1 MSSSQSEQIVEA
13 LRASLKDNAR
23 LKREYDKAVA
33 ATTAPVAIV
42 GMACRLPG
50 GVSTPEELWEL
61 VATGGD
67 GISGFPVNRGWDLD
81 NLFHPDPDHPG
92 TSYAT
97 EGGFLHDAGEFDA
110 GFFGISP
117 REAVAMDPQQR
128 IMLELSW
135 EVFERAG
142 IDPTSKRGKDVGV
155 YSGIAFHDYG
165 AGLDE
170 VPEGLEG
177 FILTG
182 GAGSVLSGRVSY
194 ALGLE
199 GPAVTIDTACSS
211 SLVAL
216 HLAAQALRAGEC
228 SMALAGGVTVMAA
241 SDVFVGFSRQ
251 RGLAPDG
258 RCKAF
263 AASADGTGFS
273 EGAGVLLLERLSDAV
288 SAGHPVLA
296 VVRGSAVNQDGASN
310 GLTAPNGPS
319 QRRVI
324 RRALS
329 SARLSAADVDVVEA
343 HGTGTAL
350 GDPIEAQALLT
361 TYGRDRD
368 RPLWLGSVKSN
379 IGHTQAAAGAAGVI
393 KMVMALRHGVLP
405 KTLHVDTPTP
415 QVDWSA
421 GAVELLTSEQPWPET
436 GRARRAA
443 VSGFG
448 ISGTNAHV
456 ILEEAPAPTQPTEPG
471 PATGSSAETGP
482 ESGPESG
489 PETGPE
495 TGPESGPATGPTIR
509 PAAASAATD
518 PAPSP
523 PLLSDAPVPLLVSGR
538 GESGLRAQAQRL
550 LSFLEER
557 PEVALPDL
565 SWSLA
570 SGRAALEQ
578 RGVVLA
584 ADRDGALRGLAALA
598 QNTPAPDVICGTGTG
613 PATGHIAFVF
623 PGQGSQWQ
631 GMAAELLASA
641 PVFAARF
648 AECDDALGRLL
659 DWSVTDVIQGA
670 DGAPSLDR
678 IEILQPA
685 LFAVHVSLAAAWAAA
700 GVEPAA
706 VVGHSQGEIAAAYVA
721 GALSLE
727 DAARIVVL
735 RSALFAE
742 ELVGKGAV
750 ASVALS
756 PDAVEK
762 RLAAWDERLVIAGR
776 NGPSAVTVAGAVAAL
791 EEFVGGC
798 KADGIR
804 AQVVGSTV
812 ASHCAQVD
820 PLRDRILAMFADIAP
835 RRGHIPFYSTVTGG
849 VLDTGELDAEYWF
862 RNARH
867 PVNFEGAIH
876 ELLADGFG
884 FFVESSAHPVLVT
897 AMQQMFEDAGAE
909 AVAVGSLRR
918 EEGGARRFLAS
929 LAEGHVGGLPV
940 HWPTVFAGAEP
951 HRIDLP
957 TYAFQRRHYWL
968 EPAGTTGDAAG
979 LGLESAQHPLLGAVT
994 EFPES
999 GGVLFTSRLS
1009 LRTHPWLADHAAAG
1023 TVLLPG
1029 AAFVELAV
1037 RAGDEVG
1044 CGVVEELVIEA
1055 PLTLAVGDGARL
1067 QVFVGEAG
1075 DSGRRTL
1082 SVRSRPEGSGP
1093 GAAWTRHATG
1103 VLAPAAVTTAPDTGL
1118 AQWPPAGAVPVDPE
1132 RVAETYEDMA
1142 ATGYGYGPAF
1152 RGLRAV
1158 WTRGEEVFAEVALVE
1173 DQGLSAD
1180 GFGLHPV
1187 LLDSAMHAIAFR
1199 GPGAAEAT
1207 LALPFAYRDV
1217 ALHAAGASALR
1228 VRITPN
1234 GPEEVALQLAD
1245 TGGAAVAAVGS
1256 VVSRPVATE
1265 LLDTGTSPTRERM
1278 FRVGWDE
1285 LPAPAADITSD
1296 TPHPVPVATA
1306 EDIRELAET
1315 ADLGVPEA
1323 LLLDL
1328 TGDGQEPSASGVR
1341 EATGRVLEL
1350 LRTWLAAPE
1359 LEDTRLLVLTHG
1371 AVAVHHDREL
1381 TDPTAAAVC
1390 GLLRSAQAENPGRIT
1405 LADTDRSQASL
1416 ALLPSVFTGGEP
1428 QLALRDGI
1436 RYARRLTRADTTGAL
1451 ALPAGAAAWRLE
1463 PGTDGTLEGL
1473 ALRPAPAAL
1482 EPLAAG
1488 QVRIE
1493 VRAAGLNF
1501 LDVLVALDMNRV
1513 DATIGNE
1520 GSGVVTEIG
1529 PGVAGLTVG
1538 DRVMGLFPDAVGPV
1552 AVADHRTVVR
1562 IPHGWSFQ
1570 QAATVPMAFLT
1581 AYYGLRDL
1589 AGLRSGESV
1598 LIHAAAGGVGM
1609 AAAQLARHW
1618 GAEVFATAA
1627 PAKWDAVRATGIGEH
1642 RLGNSRTLDFEPRFL
1657 DATRG
1662 RGVDVVLDSLA
1673 GEFVDASLRL
1683 LPRGGRFLEMGKTDL
1698 RSPEEVAATHPG
1710 VSYQAFSLYEAGN
1723 DRIGEMFRELVE
1735 LFDRGA
1741 LHPLPLNTWDVRHAP
1756 AAFRYMSQGRHIGK
1770 NVFTLPRTLDTD
1782 GTVLVTGGT
1791 GSLGRL
1797 VARRMVTEHGMRHLV
1812 LAGRRGRAAAGIPEL
1827 EEELGALGA
1836 TVHTVACDLA
1846 DRDAVAALLGSIP
1859 QDAPLT
1865 AVVHT
1870 AGLLDDGVITTLTP
1884 ERLDAVFR
1892 PKVDA
1897 VLNLHE
1903 LTRDLDLAAFV
1914 LFSSGAGTFDS
1925 PGQGN
1930 YSAANAFLD
1939 ALARHRH
1946 TSGLPATSLAWG
1958 LWGQV
1963 TDMSAH
1969 LDDSDQRRMAKGGML
1984 GLSVPEG
1991 MELFDTALRGPDTVL
2006 VPAHMDFAALRSLAG
2021 SGSLPALLRALVRT
2035 PRRAVDNAAAD
2046 TDDLV
2051 SRLARATTG
2060 QQEKILLDLVQQE
2073 AAAVLGHASA
2083 DLIEP
2088 NQPFKD
2094 IGFDSLTAVELR
2106 NRLSRRAGVRLPATL
2121 IFDHPA
2127 PAPLA
2132 RHLLGQLGQEV
2143 DTSEVLMA
2151 ELDTMAATLAEAAP
2165 DATTHATVLAR
2176 LQLLVEQWETT
2187 AGATTTDEEEFDVDT
2202 ATDEAMFELIDRE
2215 FGTS

>member
-1 MSSSQSEQIVEA
+1 MVDA

-23 LKREYDKAVA
+23 LKHEYDKAVA
-33 ATTAPVAIV
+33 ATSAPIAIV

-50 GVSTPEELWEL
+50 GVSTPEDLWEL
-61 VATGGD
+61 VSTGGD

-142 IDPTSKRGKDVGV
+142 IDPAGKRGKDVGV

-165 AGLDE
+165 AGLAE

-241 SDVFVGFSRQ
+241 SDAFVGFSRQ

-288 SAGHPVLA
+288 DAGHPVLA

-329 SARLSAADVDVVEA
+329 SARLSGADVDVVEA

-350 GDPIEAQALLT
+350 GDPIEAQALLA

-405 KTLHVDTPTP
+405 KTLHVDAPTP

-421 GAVELLTSEQPWPET
+421 GAVELLTGEQPWPET
-436 GRARRAA
+436 GRPRRAA

-456 ILEEAPAPTQPTEPG
+456 IIEEAPAPQLTEPG
-471 PATGSSAETGP
+471 PATGAAAET
-482 ESGPESG
+482 
-489 PETGPE
+489 T
-495 TGPESGPATGPTIR
+495 TAV
-509 PAAASAATD
+509 TD
-518 PAPSP
+518 PAPSSP
-523 PLLSDAPVPLLVSGR
+523 PVLDDAPVPLLVSGR
-538 GESGLRAQAQRL
+538 GDSGLRAQAQRL
-550 LSFLEER
+550 LSFLDER
-557 PEVALPDL
+557 PDVALPDL
-565 SWSLA
+565 GWSLA

-584 ADRDGALRGLAALA
+584 TDRDGALRGLAALA
-598 QNTPAPDVICGTGTG
+598 QNTPAPDVIRGTG

-631 GMAAELLASA
+631 GMAAELLASSPA
-641 PVFAARF
+641 FAGRF

-670 DGAPSLDR
+670 EGAPSLDR

-685 LFAVHVSLAAAWAAA
+685 LFAVHVSLAAVWAAA
-700 GVEPAA
+700 GIEPAA

-721 GALSLE
+721 GALSLD

-750 ASVALS
+750 ASVAVA

-762 RLAAWDERLVIAGR
+762 RLADWGERLVIAGR
-776 NGPSAVTVAGAVAAL
+776 NGPSAVTVAGEVAAL
-791 EEFVGGC
+791 EEFVAGC

-820 PLRDRILAMFADIAP
+820 PLRGRILAMFADITP

-867 PVNFEGAIH
+867 PVNFEGAVH

-897 AMQQMFEDAGAE
+897 AMQQMFEDAGAD

-918 EEGGARRFLAS
+918 DEGGARRFLAS
-929 LAEGHVGGLPV
+929 LAEGHVSGLPV
-940 HWPTVFAGAEP
+940 DWATAFAGSDP
-951 HRIDLP
+951 RRIDLP
-957 TYAFQRRHYWL
+957 TYAFQRHHYWL
-968 EPAGTTGDAAG
+968 ESTDVFGDAAG
-979 LGLESAQHPLLGAVT
+979 LGLEPAQHPLLGAVA
-994 EFPES
+994 EVPES

-1009 LRTHPWLADHAAAG
+1009 LRAHPWLGDHAAAG

-1055 PLTLAVGDGARL
+1055 PLTLAEGDGARL

-1075 DSGRRTL
+1075 DSGRRPL
-1082 SVRSRPEGSGP
+1082 SVSSRAEGSGP
-1093 GAAWTRHATG
+1093 GTAWTRHATG
-1103 VLAPAAVTTAPDTGL
+1103 VLAPAAVATPPDTGL
-1118 AQWPPAGAVPVDPE
+1118 AQWPPAGAVAVDTE
-1132 RVAETYEDMA
+1132 RVSEAYQDMA
-1142 ATGYGYGPAF
+1142 AAGYGYGPAF
-1152 RGLRAV
+1152 QGLRAV
-1158 WTRGEEVFAEVALVE
+1158 WARGEEVFAEVALAD

-1199 GPGAAEAT
+1199 DVGAVQAT

-1228 VRITPN
+1228 VHITPN
-1234 GPEEVALQLAD
+1234 GPEEVALALAD
-1245 TGGAAVAAVGS
+1245 TGGAAVATVGS

-1265 LLDTGTSPTRERM
+1265 LLDTGTSPAREWM

-1285 LPAPAADITSD
+1285 LPAPAADTTPD
-1296 TPHPVPVATA
+1296 TLHPVPVATA
-1306 EDIRELAET
+1306 EDIRELAGT
-1315 ADLGVPEA
+1315 ADLGVPDA

-1328 TGDGQEPSASGVR
+1328 AADGQEPTASGVR

-1359 LEDTRLLVLTHG
+1359 LDDTRLLVLTHG

-1405 LADTDRSQASL
+1405 LVDTDRAQASL
-1416 ALLPSVFTGGEP
+1416 ALLPGVFTGGEP

-1436 RYARRLTRADTTGAL
+1436 RYARRLIRADTTGAL
-1451 ALPAGAAAWRLE
+1451 APPSGAVAWRLE

-1482 EPLAAG
+1482 QPLAAG

-1529 PGVAGLTVG
+1529 PGVAGLAVG
-1538 DRVMGLFPDAVGPV
+1538 DRVMGLFPDAVGPL
-1552 AVADHRTVVR
+1552 AVADHRTVAR

-1598 LIHAAAGGVGM
+1598 LVHAAAGGVGM

-1627 PAKWDAVRATGIGEH
+1627 PAKWDAVRATGIGGD
-1642 RLGNSRTLDFEPRFL
+1642 RLGNSRTVDFESHFL

-1683 LPRGGRFLEMGKTDL
+1683 LPRGGRFLEMGKADL
-1698 RSPEEVAATHPG
+1698 RSPEEVATTHPG

-1723 DRIGEMFRELVE
+1723 DRIGEMLRELVE

-1756 AAFRYMSQGRHIGK
+1756 AAFRHMSQGRHIGK
-1770 NVFTLPRTLDTD
+1770 NVFTLPRAPDAGGTL
-1782 GTVLVTGGT
+1782 LVTGGT

-1797 VARRMVTEHGMRHLV
+1797 VARRMVTGHGMRNVV
-1812 LAGRRGRAAAGIPEL
+1812 LAGRRGRDATGIPEL
-1827 EEELGALGA
+1827 EDELSALGA

-1846 DRDAVAALLGSIP
+1846 DREAVAALLGSIP
-1859 QDAPLT
+1859 EDTPLT

-1884 ERLDAVFR
+1884 ERLDTVFR

-1903 LTRDLDLAAFV
+1903 LTRGLDLAAFV

-1939 ALARHRH
+1939 ALARYRH
-1946 TSGLPATSLAWG
+1946 ANGLPATSLAWG

-1969 LDDSDQRRMAKGGML
+1969 LDDSDQRRMAQGGML
-1984 GLSVPEG
+1984 ALSVPEG

-2006 VPAHMDFAALRSLAG
+2006 VPAHMDFAALRALAA

-2046 TDDLV
+2046 MDDLV
-2051 SRLARATTG
+2051 SRLVRATTG

-2088 NQPFKD
+2088 SQPFKE

-2127 PAPLA
+2127 PASLA
-2132 RHLLGQLGQEV
+2132 RYLLAELGQEV

-2151 ELDTMAATLAEAAP
+2151 ELDTVATTLAEVTP

-2176 LQLLVEQWETT
+2176 LHLLVEQWETT
-2187 AGATTTDEEEFDVDT
+2187 AGATTADQDEEFDVDT

-2215 FGTS
+2215 FGAS

>member
-23 LKREYDKAVA
+23 LKHEYDKAVA
-33 ATTAPVAIV
+33 ATSAPIAIV

-50 GVSTPEELWEL
+50 GVSTPEDLWEL
-61 VATGGD
+61 VSTGGD

-165 AGLDE
+165 TGLAE

-241 SDVFVGFSRQ
+241 SDAFVGFSRQ

-288 SAGHPVLA
+288 DAGHPVLA

-329 SARLSAADVDVVEA
+329 GARLSGADVDVVEA

-350 GDPIEAQALLT
+350 GDPIEAQALLA

-393 KMVMALRHGVLP
+393 KMVMAMRHGVLP
-405 KTLHVDTPTP
+405 KTLHVDAPTP

-436 GRARRAA
+436 GRPRRAA

-456 ILEEAPAPTQPTEPG
+456 ILEEAPALQPAEPG
-471 PATGSSAETGP
+471 PATGSTDAPG
-482 ESGPESG
+482 
-489 PETGPE
+489 
-495 TGPESGPATGPTIR
+495 
-509 PAAASAATD
+509 AAGELAS
-518 PAPSP
+518 SP
-523 PLLSDAPVPLLVSGR
+523 PVQDDAQVLNDAPVLQDAPVPLLVSGR
-538 GESGLRAQAQRL
+538 GEPGLRAQAQRL
-550 LSFLEER
+550 LSFLDVR
-557 PEVALPDL
+557 PDVALPDL
-565 SWSLA
+565 GWSLA

-584 ADRDGALRGLAALA
+584 TDRDAALRGLTALA
-598 QNTPAPDVICGTGTG
+598 QNTPAPDVVRGTG

-631 GMAAELLASA
+631 GMAAELLASSPA
-641 PVFAARF
+641 FAARF

-670 DGAPSLDR
+670 EGAPSLDR

-685 LFAVHVSLAAAWAAA
+685 LFAVHVSLAAVWAAA

-750 ASVALS
+750 ASVAVS

-762 RLAAWDERLVIAGR
+762 RLADWGDRLVIAGR
-776 NGPSAVTVAGAVAAL
+776 NGPSAVTVAGEVAAL
-791 EEFVGGC
+791 EEFVAGC

-820 PLRDRILAMFADIAP
+820 PLRDRILAMFADITP

-867 PVNFEGAIH
+867 PVDFEGAVH

-897 AMQQMFEDAGAE
+897 AMQQMFEDAGAD

-918 EEGGARRFLAS
+918 DEGGARRFLTS

-940 HWPTVFAGAEP
+940 DWATLFAGSDP
-951 HRIDLP
+951 RRIDLP
-957 TYAFQRRHYWL
+957 TYAFQRHHYWL
-968 EPAGTTGDAAG
+968 ESTDTFGDASG
-979 LGLESAQHPLLGAVT
+979 LGLDPAQHPLLGAVT

-1055 PLTLAVGDGARL
+1055 PLTLAEGDGARL
-1067 QVFVGEAG
+1067 QVYVGEAG
-1075 DSGRRTL
+1075 DSGRRPL
-1082 SVRSRPEGSGP
+1082 SVRSRAEGSGP

-1103 VLAPAAVTTAPDTGL
+1103 VLAPAAVATAPDTGL
-1118 AQWPPAGAVPVDPE
+1118 AQWPPAGAVAVDGE
-1132 RVAETYEDMA
+1132 RVSEAYEDMA
-1142 ATGYGYGPAF
+1142 AAGYGYGPAF

-1158 WTRGEEVFAEVALVE
+1158 WTRGDEVFAEVALADGQV
-1173 DQGLSAD
+1173 LSAD

-1199 GPGAAEAT
+1199 DLGAAQAT
-1207 LALPFAYRDV
+1207 LALPFAYRDIT
-1217 ALHAAGASALR
+1217 LHAAGASALR
-1228 VRITPN
+1228 VHITPN

-1245 TGGAAVAAVGS
+1245 TGGAAVATVGS

-1265 LLDTGTSPTRERM
+1265 LLDTGTSPARERM

-1285 LPAPAADITSD
+1285 LPAPAADTTPD

-1328 TGDGQEPSASGVR
+1328 AGDGQEPSASGVR
-1341 EATGRVLEL
+1341 EVTGRVLEL
-1350 LRTWLAAPE
+1350 LQTWLAAPE

-1405 LADTDRSQASL
+1405 LVDTDRARASL
-1416 ALLPSVFTGGEP
+1416 ALLSGAFTGGEP

-1451 ALPAGAAAWRLE
+1451 APPAGAAAWRLE

-1529 PGVAGLTVG
+1529 PGVAGLSVG
-1538 DRVMGLFPDAVGPV
+1538 DRVMGLFPDAVGPL
-1552 AVADHRTVVR
+1552 AVADHRTVAR

-1581 AYYGLRDL
+1581 AFYGLRDL
-1589 AGLRSGESV
+1589 AGLRPGESV

-1627 PAKWDAVRATGIGEH
+1627 PAKWDAVRATGISEQ
-1642 RLGNSRTLDFEPRFL
+1642 RLGNSRTVDFAAHFL
-1657 DATRG
+1657 DATQG

-1698 RSPEEVAATHPG
+1698 RSPEEVATTHPG

-1723 DRIGEMFRELVE
+1723 ERIGEMLGELVE

-1770 NVFTLPRTLDTD
+1770 NVFTLPRTPDAT
-1782 GTVLVTGGT
+1782 GTLLVTGGT

-1797 VARRMVTEHGMRHLV
+1797 VARRMVTEHGMRNVV
-1812 LAGRRGRAAAGIPEL
+1812 LAGRRGRDATGIPEL
-1827 EEELGALGA
+1827 EDELGALGA
-1836 TVHTVACDLA
+1836 TVRTVACDLA
-1846 DRDAVAALLGSIP
+1846 DREAVAALLGTIP
-1859 QDAPLT
+1859 EDTPLT

-1884 ERLDAVFR
+1884 ERLDTVFR

-1946 TSGLPATSLAWG
+1946 ASGLPATSLAWG

-1969 LDDSDQRRMAKGGML
+1969 LDDSDQRRMAQGGML

-2006 VPAHMDFAALRSLAG
+2006 VPAHMDFAALRTLAA
-2021 SGSLPALLRALVRT
+2021 SGSLPALLRALVRS

-2051 SRLARATTG
+2051 SRLVRATSG

-2088 NQPFKD
+2088 NQPFKE

-2132 RHLLGQLGQEV
+2132 RYLLAELGQEV

-2151 ELDTMAATLAEAAP
+2151 ELDTVATTLAEVTP
-2165 DATTHATVLAR
+2165 DPTTHATVLAR
-2176 LQLLVEQWETT
+2176 LHLLVEQWETT
-2187 AGATTTDEEEFDVDT
+2187 AGATTADQDEEFDVDT
-2202 ATDEAMFELIDRE
+2202 ATDEAMFDLIDRE

>member
-23 LKREYDKAVA
+23 LKHEYDKAVA
-33 ATTAPVAIV
+33 ATSAPIAIV

-61 VATGGD
+61 VSTGGD

-142 IDPTSKRGKDVGV
+142 IDPTTKRGKDVGV

-165 AGLDE
+165 AGLAE

-241 SDVFVGFSRQ
+241 SDAFVGFSRQ

-288 SAGHPVLA
+288 GAGHPVLA

-393 KMVMALRHGVLP
+393 KMVMAMRHGLLP
-405 KTLHVDTPTP
+405 RTLHVDAPTP

-436 GRARRAA
+436 ERPRRAA

-456 ILEEAPAPTQPTEPG
+456 ILEEAPAPQPTEPDLT
-471 PATGSSAETGP
+471 TGSAAETA
-482 ESGPESG
+482 
-489 PETGPE
+489 
-495 TGPESGPATGPTIR
+495 AT
-509 PAAASAATD
+509 TD
-518 PAPSP
+518 PALSSP
-523 PLLSDAPVPLLVSGR
+523 TPPVFDDGHDAPVPLLVSGR

-550 LSFLEER
+550 LSFLDER
-557 PEVALPDL
+557 PAAALPDL
-565 SWSLA
+565 GWSLA

-584 ADRDGALRGLAALA
+584 ADRDGALRGLTALA
-598 QNTPAPDVICGTGTG
+598 QNTPAPDVIRGTG

-623 PGQGSQWQ
+623 PGQGSQWR
-631 GMAAELLASA
+631 GMAAELLSSSPA
-641 PVFAARF
+641 FATRF
-648 AECDDALGRLL
+648 AECDDALSRLL
-659 DWSVTDVIQGA
+659 DWSVTDVIRGA

-685 LFAVHVSLAAAWAAA
+685 LFAVHVSLAAVWAAA
-700 GVEPAA
+700 GAEPAA

-756 PDAVEK
+756 ADAVEK
-762 RLAAWDERLVIAGR
+762 RLVAWGERLVISGR
-776 NGPSAVTVAGAVAAL
+776 NGPSAVTVAGEVAAL
-791 EEFVGGC
+791 EEFVAGC

-820 PLRDRILAMFADIAP
+820 PLRDRILAMFADIIP

-862 RNARH
+862 RNARR
-867 PVNFEGAIH
+867 PVNFEGAVR

-897 AMQQMFEDAGAE
+897 ALQQMFEDAGAD

-918 EEGGARRFLAS
+918 DEGGARRFLAS
-929 LAEGHVGGLPV
+929 LAEGHVGGLPLD
-940 HWPTVFAGAEP
+940 WSTVFAGSDP
-951 HRIDLP
+951 NRIDLP
-957 TYAFQRRHYWL
+957 TYAFQRQHYWL
-968 EPAGTTGDAAG
+968 ESTETFGDATG
-979 LGLESAQHPLLGAVT
+979 LGLEPAQHPLLGAVT

-1009 LRTHPWLADHAAAG
+1009 LRSHPWLADHAAAG

-1055 PLTLAVGDGARL
+1055 PLTLAEGDGARL

-1075 DSGRRTL
+1075 DAGRRPL
-1082 SVRSRPEGSGP
+1082 SVRSRPEGSAP

-1103 VLAPAAVTTAPDTGL
+1103 VLAPAAVTTPPDTGL
-1118 AQWPPAGAVPVDPE
+1118 AQWPPAGAVAVDPE
-1132 RVAETYEDMA
+1132 RVSETYEDMA
-1142 ATGYGYGPAF
+1142 AAGYGYGPAF

-1158 WTRGEEVFAEVALVE
+1158 WTRGEEVFAEVALAE

-1199 GPGAAEAT
+1199 DLGAGQVT

-1265 LLDTGTSPTRERM
+1265 LLDTGTSPARERM

-1285 LPAPAADITSD
+1285 LPAPVADTTPD

-1328 TGDGQEPSASGVR
+1328 TRGALLPDLTGEDQEPSASGVR

-1350 LRTWLAAPE
+1350 LQTWLAAPE

-1405 LADTDRSQASL
+1405 LVDTDRAQASQARLS
-1416 ALLPSVFTGGEP
+1416 SVFTVEEP

-1436 RYARRLTRADTTGAL
+1436 RYVRRLTRADTTGAL

-1529 PGVAGLTVG
+1529 PGVDGISVG
-1538 DRVMGLFPDAVGPV
+1538 DRVMGLFPGAVGPL
-1552 AVADHRTVVR
+1552 AVADHRTVAR

-1589 AGLRSGESV
+1589 AGLRSGEAV

-1609 AAAQLARHW
+1609 AAVQLARHW

-1627 PAKWDAVRATGIGEH
+1627 PAKWDAVRATGVGEH
-1642 RLGNSRTLDFEPRFL
+1642 RLGTSRTVDFEPRFL
-1657 DATRG
+1657 DATQG

-1698 RSPEEVAATHPG
+1698 RSPEEVASTHPG

-1723 DRIGEMFRELVE
+1723 DRIGEMLRELAE
-1735 LFDRGA
+1735 LFDRAA

-1770 NVFTLPRTLDTD
+1770 NVFTMPRALDAT

-1797 VARRMVTEHGMRHLV
+1797 VARRMVAEHGMRNVV
-1812 LAGRRGRAAAGIPEL
+1812 LAGRRGRAAAGMPEL
-1827 EEELGALGA
+1827 EDELSALGA

-1846 DRDAVAALLGSIP
+1846 DREAVAALLGSIP

-1903 LTRDLDLAAFV
+1903 LTRDLDLATFL

-1939 ALARHRH
+1939 ALARYRLAR
-1946 TSGLPATSLAWG
+1946 GLPATSLAWG

-2006 VPAHMDFAALRSLAG
+2006 VPAHMDFAALRALAG
-2021 SGSLPALLRALVRT
+2021 SGSLPALLRALVRA

-2051 SRLARATTG
+2051 SRLARATAG

-2088 NQPFKD
+2088 NQPFKE

-2132 RHLLGQLGQEV
+2132 RYLLAELGQEV

-2151 ELDTMAATLAEAAP
+2151 ELDTVAATLAEVTP

-2187 AGATTTDEEEFDVDT
+2187 EGATPADEDEEFDVDT

>member
-1 MSSSQSEQIVEA
+1 MSSSSQSEQIVEA

-23 LKREYDKAVA
+23 LKHEYDKAVA
-33 ATTAPVAIV
+33 TTSAPIAIV

-61 VATGGD
+61 VSTGGD

-142 IDPTSKRGKDVGV
+142 IDPTTKRGKDVGV

-165 AGLDE
+165 AGLAE

-241 SDVFVGFSRQ
+241 SDAFVGFSRQ

-288 SAGHPVLA
+288 GAGHPVLA

-329 SARLSAADVDVVEA
+329 SARLSAAEVDVVEA

-350 GDPIEAQALLT
+350 GDPIEAQALLA

-393 KMVMALRHGVLP
+393 KMVMAMRHGLLP
-405 KTLHVDTPTP
+405 RTLHVDAPTP

-421 GAVELLTSEQPWPET
+421 GAVKLLTSEQPWPET
-436 GRARRAA
+436 ERPRRAA

-456 ILEEAPAPTQPTEPG
+456 ILEEAPAPQPTEPD
-471 PATGSSAETGP
+471 PTTGSAAET
-482 ESGPESG
+482 
-489 PETGPE
+489 
-495 TGPESGPATGPTIR
+495 A
-509 PAAASAATD
+509 AATD
-518 PAPSP
+518 PAPSSPTP
-523 PLLSDAPVPLLVSGR
+523 PVFVDGHDAPVPLLVSGR

-550 LSFLEER
+550 LSFLDER
-557 PEVALPDL
+557 PAVALPDL
-565 SWSLA
+565 GWSLA

-584 ADRDGALRGLAALA
+584 ADRDGALRGLTALA
-598 QNTPAPDVICGTGTG
+598 QNTPAPDVIRGTG

-631 GMAAELLASA
+631 GMAAELLSSSPA
-641 PVFAARF
+641 FATRF

-659 DWSVTDVIQGA
+659 DWSVTEVIRGA

-756 PDAVEK
+756 AEAVEK
-762 RLAAWDERLVIAGR
+762 RLAAWGERLVISGR
-776 NGPSAVTVAGAVAAL
+776 NGPSAVTVAGEVAAL
-791 EEFVGGC
+791 EEFVAGC

-862 RNARH
+862 RNARR
-867 PVNFEGAIH
+867 PVNFEGAVR

-897 AMQQMFEDAGAE
+897 ALQQMFEDAGAD

-918 EEGGARRFLAS
+918 DEGGARRFLAS

-940 HWPTVFAGAEP
+940 DWSTVFAGSEP
-951 HRIDLP
+951 RRVDLP
-957 TYAFQRRHYWL
+957 TYAFQHQHYWL
-968 EPAGTTGDAAG
+968 ESTETFGDAAG
-979 LGLESAQHPLLGAVT
+979 LGLEPAQHPLLGAVT

-1055 PLTLAVGDGARL
+1055 PLTLAEGDGARL

-1075 DSGRRTL
+1075 DAGRRPL
-1082 SVRSRPEGSGP
+1082 SVRSRPEGSTP

-1103 VLAPAAVTTAPDTGL
+1103 FLAPAAVTTPPDTGL

-1132 RVAETYEDMA
+1132 RVSQAYEDMA
-1142 ATGYGYGPAF
+1142 AAGYGYGPAF

-1158 WTRGEEVFAEVALVE
+1158 WTRGEEVFAEVALAE
-1173 DQGLSAD
+1173 DQRLSTD

-1199 GPGAAEAT
+1199 DLAAEQAR

-1256 VVSRPVATE
+1256 VVSRPVATDQ
-1265 LLDTGTSPTRERM
+1265 LDTGASPARERM

-1285 LPAPAADITSD
+1285 LPAPATTAD

-1315 ADLGVPEA
+1315 ADLGVPQA

-1328 TGDGQEPSASGVR
+1328 TREMLLPDLTREALLPDPAGEDQEPSASGVR

-1350 LRTWLAAPE
+1350 LQTWLAASE

-1405 LADTDRSQASL
+1405 LVDTDRAQASL
-1416 ALLPSVFTGGEP
+1416 ALLSSVFTLEEP
-1428 QLALRDGI
+1428 QLALREGI
-1436 RYARRLTRADTTGAL
+1436 RYARRLTRADATGAL

-1501 LDVLVALDMNRV
+1501 LDVLVALGMNRV

-1529 PGVAGLTVG
+1529 PGVDGIGVG
-1538 DRVMGLFPDAVGPV
+1538 DRVMGLFPDAVGPL
-1552 AVADHRTVVR
+1552 AVADHRTVAR

-1609 AAAQLARHW
+1609 AAVQLARHW

-1642 RLGNSRTLDFEPRFL
+1642 RLATSRTVDFAPRFL
-1657 DATRG
+1657 DATQG

-1683 LPRGGRFLEMGKTDL
+1683 LPGGGRFLEMGKTDL

-1723 DRIGEMFRELVE
+1723 DRIGEMLRELTG

-1741 LHPLPLNTWDVRHAP
+1741 LHPLPLNTWDVRNAP

-1770 NVFTLPRTLDTD
+1770 NVFTLPRTLDAT

-1797 VARRMVTEHGMRHLV
+1797 VARRMVAEHGMRNVV
-1812 LAGRRGRAAAGIPEL
+1812 LAGRRGRAAAGMPEL
-1827 EEELGALGA
+1827 EDELSALGA

-1846 DRDAVAALLGSIP
+1846 DREAAAALLGSIP

-1903 LTRDLDLAAFV
+1903 LTRDLDLAAFL

-1939 ALARHRH
+1939 ALARYRLAR
-1946 TSGLPATSLAWG
+1946 GLPATSLAWG

-2006 VPAHMDFAALRSLAG
+2006 VPAHMDFAALRALAG
-2021 SGSLPALLRALVRT
+2021 SGSLPALLRALVRA

-2051 SRLARATTG
+2051 SRLARATAG

-2088 NQPFKD
+2088 NQPFKE

-2132 RHLLGQLGQEV
+2132 RYLLAELGQEV

-2151 ELDTMAATLAEAAP
+2151 ELDTVAATLAEVTP

-2176 LQLLVEQWETT
+2176 LQLLVEQWET
-2187 AGATTTDEEEFDVDT
+2187 AEGATAADEDEEFDVDT

>member
-23 LKREYDKAVA
+23 LKHEYDKAVA
-33 ATTAPVAIV
+33 ATSAPIAIV

-50 GVSTPEELWEL
+50 GVSTPEDLWEL
-61 VATGGD
+61 VSTGGD

-165 AGLDE
+165 TGLAE

-241 SDVFVGFSRQ
+241 SDAFVGFSRQ

-288 SAGHPVLA
+288 DAGHPVLA

-329 SARLSAADVDVVEA
+329 GARLSGADVDVVEA

-350 GDPIEAQALLT
+350 GDPIEAQALLA

-393 KMVMALRHGVLP
+393 KMVMAMRHGVLP
-405 KTLHVDTPTP
+405 KTLHVDAPTP

-436 GRARRAA
+436 GRPRRAA

-456 ILEEAPAPTQPTEPG
+456 ILEEAPALQPAEPG
-471 PATGSSAETGP
+471 PATGSTDAPG
-482 ESGPESG
+482 
-489 PETGPE
+489 
-495 TGPESGPATGPTIR
+495 
-509 PAAASAATD
+509 AAGELAS
-518 PAPSP
+518 SP
-523 PLLSDAPVPLLVSGR
+523 PVRDDAQVLNDAPVLQDAPVPLLVSGR
-538 GESGLRAQAQRL
+538 GEPGLRAQAQRL
-550 LSFLEER
+550 LSFLDPR
-557 PEVALPDL
+557 PDVALPDL
-565 SWSLA
+565 GWSLA

-584 ADRDGALRGLAALA
+584 TDRDAALRGLTALA
-598 QNTPAPDVICGTGTG
+598 QNTPAPDVVRGSG

-631 GMAAELLASA
+631 GMAAELLASSSA
-641 PVFAARF
+641 FAARF

-670 DGAPSLDR
+670 EGAPSLDR

-685 LFAVHVSLAAAWAAA
+685 LFAVHVSLAAVWAAA

-750 ASVALS
+750 ASVAVS

-762 RLAAWDERLVIAGR
+762 RLADWGERLVIAGR
-776 NGPSAVTVAGAVAAL
+776 NGPSAVTVAGEVAAL
-791 EEFVGGC
+791 EEFVAGC

-820 PLRDRILAMFADIAP
+820 PLRDRILAMFADITP

-867 PVNFEGAIH
+867 PVDFEGAVH

-897 AMQQMFEDAGAE
+897 AMQQMFEDAGAD

-918 EEGGARRFLAS
+918 DEGGARRFLTS

-940 HWPTVFAGAEP
+940 DWATVFAGSDP
-951 HRIDLP
+951 RRIDLP
-957 TYAFQRRHYWL
+957 TYAFQRHHYWL
-968 EPAGTTGDAAG
+968 ESTDTFGDASG
-979 LGLESAQHPLLGAVT
+979 LGLDPAQHPLLGAVT

-1055 PLTLAVGDGARL
+1055 PLTLAEGDGARL
-1067 QVFVGEAG
+1067 QVYVGEAG
-1075 DSGRRTL
+1075 DSGRRPL
-1082 SVRSRPEGSGP
+1082 SVRSRAEGSGP

-1103 VLAPAAVTTAPDTGL
+1103 VLAPAAVATAPDTGL
-1118 AQWPPAGAVPVDPE
+1118 AQWPPAGAVAVDGE
-1132 RVAETYEDMA
+1132 RVSEAYEDMA
-1142 ATGYGYGPAF
+1142 AAGYGYGPAF

-1158 WTRGEEVFAEVALVE
+1158 WTRGDEVFAEVALA
-1173 DQGLSAD
+1173 DGQGLSAD

-1187 LLDSAMHAIAFR
+1187 LLDSAMQAIAFR
-1199 GPGAAEAT
+1199 DLGAAQAT
-1207 LALPFAYRDV
+1207 LALPFAYRDI

-1228 VRITPN
+1228 VHITPN
-1234 GPEEVALQLAD
+1234 GPEEVVLQLAD
-1245 TGGAAVAAVGS
+1245 TGGAAVATVGS

-1265 LLDTGTSPTRERM
+1265 LLDTGTGPARERM

-1285 LPAPAADITSD
+1285 LPAPAADTTPD

-1328 TGDGQEPSASGVR
+1328 ADDGQEPSASGVR
-1341 EATGRVLEL
+1341 EVTGRVLEL
-1350 LRTWLAAPE
+1350 LQAWLAAPE

-1405 LADTDRSQASL
+1405 LVDTDRAQASL
-1416 ALLPSVFTGGEP
+1416 ALLSGVFTGGEP

-1451 ALPAGAAAWRLE
+1451 APPAGAAAWRLE

-1529 PGVAGLTVG
+1529 PGVAGLSVG
-1538 DRVMGLFPDAVGPV
+1538 DRVMGLFPDAVGPL
-1552 AVADHRTVVR
+1552 AVADHRTVAR

-1627 PAKWDAVRATGIGEH
+1627 PAKWDAVRATGISEP
-1642 RLGNSRTLDFEPRFL
+1642 RLGNSRTVDFAAHFL
-1657 DATRG
+1657 DATQG

-1698 RSPEEVAATHPG
+1698 RSPEEVATTHPG

-1723 DRIGEMFRELVE
+1723 ERIGEMLRELVE

-1770 NVFTLPRTLDTD
+1770 NVFTLPRTPDAT
-1782 GTVLVTGGT
+1782 GTLLVTGGT

-1797 VARRMVTEHGMRHLV
+1797 VARRMVTEHGMRNVV
-1812 LAGRRGRAAAGIPEL
+1812 LAGRRGRDATGIPEL
-1827 EEELGALGA
+1827 EDELGALGA
-1836 TVHTVACDLA
+1836 TVRTVACDLA
-1846 DRDAVAALLGSIP
+1846 DREAVAALLGTIP
-1859 QDAPLT
+1859 EDTPLT

-1870 AGLLDDGVITTLTP
+1870 AGLLDDGVITTLTA
-1884 ERLDAVFR
+1884 ERLDTVFR

-1946 TSGLPATSLAWG
+1946 ASGLPATSLAWG

-1969 LDDSDQRRMAKGGML
+1969 LDDSDQRRMAQGGML
-1984 GLSVPEG
+1984 GLSVLEG

-2006 VPAHMDFAALRSLAG
+2006 VPAHMDFAALRTLAA
-2021 SGSLPALLRALVRT
+2021 SGSLPALLRALVRS

-2051 SRLARATTG
+2051 SRLVRATSG

-2088 NQPFKD
+2088 NQPFKE

-2132 RHLLGQLGQEV
+2132 RYLLAELGQEV

-2151 ELDTMAATLAEAAP
+2151 ELDTVATTLAEVTP
-2165 DATTHATVLAR
+2165 DPTTHATVLAR
-2176 LQLLVEQWETT
+2176 LHLLVEQWETT
-2187 AGATTTDEEEFDVDT
+2187 AGATTADQDEEFDVDT
-2202 ATDEAMFELIDRE
+2202 ATDEAMFDLIDRE

>member
-1 MSSSQSEQIVEA
+1 MEWTSQGWSNGRSTEPSCDRALETVGAAMSSQSEQIVEA

-23 LKREYDKAVA
+23 LKHEYDKAVA
-33 ATTAPVAIV
+33 AASAPVAIV

-50 GVSTPEELWEL
+50 GVTAPEQLWEL
-61 VATGGD
+61 VSTGGD
-67 GISGFPVNRGWDLD
+67 GITGFPVNRGWDLD

-92 TSYAT
+92 TSYAS

-142 IDPTSKRGKDVGV
+142 IDPTTQRGKDVGV

-165 AGLDE
+165 AHLAE

-228 SMALAGGVTVMAA
+228 SMALAGGVTVMAE
-241 SDVFVGFSRQ
+241 SDAFVGFSRQ

-263 AASADGTGFS
+263 AAAADGTGFS

-288 SAGHPVLA
+288 GAGHPVLA

-324 RRALS
+324 RQALS

-393 KMVMALRHGVLP
+393 KMVMAMRHGVLP
-405 KTLHVDTPTP
+405 RTLHVDTPTP
-415 QVDWSA
+415 QVDWSV
-421 GAVELLTSEQPWPET
+421 GAVRLLTDEQAWPVT
-436 GRARRAA
+436 GRPRRAA

-456 ILEEAPAPTQPTEPG
+456 ILEEPPAPQ
-471 PATGSSAETGP
+471 
-482 ESGPESG
+482 
-489 PETGPE
+489 
-495 TGPESGPATGPTIR
+495 
-509 PAAASAATD
+509 PAAAGTPTG
-518 PAPSP
+518 PALAMDQSPSSTP
-523 PLLSDAPVPLLVSGR
+523 PVLNDAPVPLVVSGR
-538 GESGLRAQAQRL
+538 SEPALHAQAQRL
-550 LSFLEER
+550 LSYLEER
-557 PEVALPDL
+557 PGVPLPDL
-565 SWSLA
+565 GWSLA
-570 SGRAALEQ
+570 AGRTALEQ
-578 RGVVLA
+578 RAVVLA
-584 ADRDGALRGLAALA
+584 ADRDAALSGLTA
-598 QNTPAPDVICGTGTG
+598 LAGNAPAPEVVRGTG

-623 PGQGSQWQ
+623 PGQGSQWP
-631 GMAAELLASA
+631 GMAAELLASS

-648 AECDDALGRLL
+648 AECDAAIRHLV
-659 DWSVTDVIQGA
+659 DWSVTDVIRQT
-670 DGAPSLDR
+670 DEAPSLDR
-678 IEILQPA
+678 IEVLQPA
-685 LFAVHVSLAAAWAAA
+685 LFAVHVSLAAVWEAA
-700 GVEPAA
+700 GVAPAA
-706 VVGHSQGEIAAAYVA
+706 VVGNSQGEIAAAYVA

-727 DAARIVVL
+727 EAARIVVL

-750 ASVALS
+750 ASVAAS
-756 PDAVEK
+756 ADAVER
-762 RLAAWDERLVIAGR
+762 RLTAWGERLVISGR
-776 NGPSAVTVAGAVAAL
+776 NGPSAVTVAGEVAAL
-791 EEFVGGC
+791 KEFVADC
-798 KADGIR
+798 RADGLR

-820 PLRDRILAMFADIAP
+820 PLRDRILAMFADITP

-849 VLDTGELDAEYWF
+849 VLDTGELGAEYWF
-862 RNARH
+862 SNARR
-867 PVNFEGAIH
+867 PVNFEGAVR

-897 AMQQMFEDAGAE
+897 AMQQVFEDTEAD

-918 EEGGARRFLAS
+918 DEGGARRFMTS
-929 LAEGHVGGLPV
+929 LAEAHAGGLPV
-940 HWPTVFAGAEP
+940 DWSTLFAAWEP
-951 HRIDLP
+951 SRVDDLP

-968 EPAGTTGDAAG
+968 ESAQTPGDAAG
-979 LGLESAQHPLLGAVT
+979 LGLEPAQHPLLGAVT
-994 EFPES
+994 EVSES

-1009 LRTHPWLADHAAAG
+1009 LRSHPWLADHAAAG

-1044 CGVVEELVIEA
+1044 CGAVEELVIEA
-1055 PLTLAVGDGARL
+1055 PLTLAKGDGVRL

-1075 DSGRRTL
+1075 DAGRRSLT
-1082 SVRSRPEGSGP
+1082 VRSRAEGSGP

-1103 VLAPAAVTTAPDTGL
+1103 ALAPAPATPPDTGL
-1118 AQWPPAGAVPVDPE
+1118 AQWPPAGAVPVEAE
-1132 RVAETYEDMA
+1132 RVMEGYENMA
-1142 ATGYGYGPAF
+1142 AAGYGYGPAF

-1158 WTRGEEVFAEVALVE
+1158 WTRGDEVFAEVELPE

-1187 LLDSAMHAIAFR
+1187 LLDSAMHALSFR
-1199 GPGAAEAT
+1199 DLGGAEPE
-1207 LALPFAYRDV
+1207 LALPFAYREV

-1234 GPEEVALQLAD
+1234 GPEGVAVHLAD
-1245 TGGAAVAAVGS
+1245 TGGTAVAAVGS
-1256 VVSRPVATE
+1256 VVSRPVTTGQ
-1265 LLDTGTSPTRERM
+1265 LDTQASPARERL

-1285 LPAPAADITSD
+1285 LPAPAAETQEAR
-1296 TPHPVPVATA
+1296 PHPVPVETA
-1306 EDIRELAET
+1306 EDIRELVET

-1323 LLLDL
+1323 LLLEL
-1328 TGDGQEPSASGVR
+1328 TSADPEPSAAGVR
-1341 EATGRVLEL
+1341 EMTGQVLEL
-1350 LRTWLAAPE
+1350 LQTWLAAPE
-1359 LEDTRLLVLTHG
+1359 LDDTRLLVLTHG

-1381 TDPTAAAVC
+1381 TDPAAAAVC

-1405 LADTDRSQASL
+1405 LVDTDRAEASL
-1416 ALLPSVFTGGEP
+1416 TLLPGVFTGEEP
-1428 QLALRDGI
+1428 QLALRDGV
-1436 RYARRLTRADTTGAL
+1436 RHARRLTRADTVAAL
-1451 ALPAGAAAWRLE
+1451 TAPAGATAWRLE

-1473 ALRPAPAAL
+1473 ALHPAPAAL
-1482 EPLAAG
+1482 QPLTAG

-1520 GSGVVTEIG
+1520 GSGVVTEVG
-1529 PGVAGLTVG
+1529 PGVDGLTVG
-1538 DRVMGLFPDAVGPV
+1538 DRVMGLFPDAVGPL
-1552 AVADHRTVVR
+1552 AVADHRTVIRV
-1562 IPHGWSFQ
+1562 PHGWSFQ

-1609 AAAQLARHW
+1609 AAVQLARHW
-1618 GAEVFATAA
+1618 GAEVFATAG
-1627 PAKWDAVRATGIGEH
+1627 PAKRDAVLATGIGGQ
-1642 RLGNSRTLDFEPRFL
+1642 RLGNSRTLEFERRFL
-1657 DATRG
+1657 EDTQG

-1683 LPRGGRFLEMGKTDL
+1683 LPRGGRFLEMGKADL
-1698 RSPEEVAATHPG
+1698 RSPEEVASAHPG

-1723 DRIGEMFRELVE
+1723 DRIGEMLRELVE

-1741 LHPLPLNTWDVRHAP
+1741 LHPLPLTNWDVRRAP
-1756 AAFRYMSQGRHIGK
+1756 AAFRYMSQARHIGK
-1770 NVFTLPRTLDTD
+1770 NVFTLPRSLDTA

-1791 GSLGRL
+1791 GTLGRL
-1797 VARRMVTEHGMRHLV
+1797 VARRMVTEHGLRNVV
-1812 LAGRRGRAAAGIPEL
+1812 LAGRRGRGAAGATALEDEL
-1827 EEELGALGA
+1827 AALGA
-1836 TVHTVACDLA
+1836 TVRTVACDVA
-1846 DRDAVAALLGSIP
+1846 DREAVAELLASIP
-1859 QDAPLT
+1859 RDAPLT

-1884 ERLDAVFR
+1884 DRLDAVFR

-1903 LTRDLDLAAFV
+1903 LTQDLDLAAFV

-1939 ALARHRH
+1939 AMARHRH
-1946 TSGLPATSLAWG
+1946 TRGLPALSLAWG

-1969 LDDSDQRRMAKGGML
+1969 LDDTDQRRMAKGGML
-1984 GLSVPEG
+1984 ALSVPEG

-2006 VPAHMDFAALRSLAG
+2006 VPAHMDFAALRALAG
-2021 SGSLPALLRALVRT
+2021 SGSLPALLRALVRA
-2035 PRRAVDNAAAD
+2035 PRRAVDNAAAG
-2046 TDDLV
+2046 TDDLMG
-2051 SRLARATTG
+2051 RLGRATAG
-2060 QQEKILLDLVQQE
+2060 QQEQILLDMVQQE
-2073 AAAVLGHASA
+2073 AAAVLGHSSA
-2083 DLIEP
+2083 EAVEP
-2088 NQPFKD
+2088 HQPFKE

-2121 IFDHPA
+2121 VFDHPA
-2127 PAPLA
+2127 PAALA
-2132 RHLLGQLGQEV
+2132 RFLLAELGQEV

-2151 ELDTMAATLAEAAP
+2151 GLDTVAATLAEVTP
-2165 DATTHATVLAR
+2165 DASTRAKVLAR
-2176 LQLLVEQWETT
+2176 LHLLVEQWENI
-2187 AGATTTDEEEFDVDT
+2187 TTDATSTTGEDDEFDVDT
-2202 ATDEAMFELIDRE
+2202 ATDEALFELIDRQ

>member
-1 MSSSQSEQIVEA
+1 MSSSSQSEQIVEA

-23 LKREYDKAVA
+23 LKHEYDKAVA
-33 ATTAPVAIV
+33 ATSAPIAIV

-61 VATGGD
+61 VSTGGD

-142 IDPTSKRGKDVGV
+142 IDPTTKRGEDVGV

-165 AGLDE
+165 AGLAE

-241 SDVFVGFSRQ
+241 SDAFVGFSRQ

-288 SAGHPVLA
+288 SEGHPVLA

-329 SARLSAADVDVVEA
+329 SARLSAAEVDVVEA

-350 GDPIEAQALLT
+350 GDPIEAQALLA

-393 KMVMALRHGVLP
+393 KMVMAMRHGLLP
-405 KTLHVDTPTP
+405 RTLHVDAPTP

-421 GAVELLTSEQPWPET
+421 GAVELLTSEQPWPEAE
-436 GRARRAA
+436 RPRRAA

-456 ILEEAPAPTQPTEPG
+456 ILEEAPAVQSTEPG
-471 PATGSSAETGP
+471 SAAENGTAT
-482 ESGPESG
+482 
-489 PETGPE
+489 
-495 TGPESGPATGPTIR
+495 
-509 PAAASAATD
+509 AATD
-518 PAPSP
+518 PAPSSPTP
-523 PLLSDAPVPLLVSGR
+523 PVFDDGHDAPVPLLVSGR

-550 LSFLEER
+550 LSFLDER
-557 PEVALPDL
+557 PAVALPDL
-565 SWSLA
+565 GWSLA

-584 ADRDGALRGLAALA
+584 ADRDGALRGLTALA
-598 QNTPAPDVICGTGTG
+598 RNTAAPEVIRGTG

-631 GMAAELLASA
+631 GMAAELLSSSPA
-641 PVFAARF
+641 FATRF
-648 AECDDALGRLL
+648 AECDDALGRHL
-659 DWSVTDVIQGA
+659 DWSVTDVIRGA

-721 GALSLE
+721 GVLSLE

-756 PDAVEK
+756 ADAVEK
-762 RLAAWDERLVIAGR
+762 RLAAWGERLVISGR
-776 NGPSAVTVAGAVAAL
+776 NGPSAVTVAGEVAAL
-791 EEFVGGC
+791 GEFVAGC

-820 PLRDRILAMFADIAP
+820 PLRDRILAMFADITP

-862 RNARH
+862 RNARR
-867 PVNFEGAIH
+867 PVNFEGAVR

-897 AMQQMFEDAGAE
+897 ALQQMFEDAGAD

-918 EEGGARRFLAS
+918 DEGGARRFLAS

-940 HWPTVFAGAEP
+940 DWSTVFAGAEP
-951 HRIDLP
+951 RRVELP
-957 TYAFQRRHYWL
+957 TYAFQHQHYWL
-968 EPAGTTGDAAG
+968 ESTETFGDAAG
-979 LGLESAQHPLLGAVT
+979 LGLEPAQHPLLGAVT

-1055 PLTLAVGDGARL
+1055 PLTLAEGDGARL

-1075 DSGRRTL
+1075 DAGRRPL
-1082 SVRSRPEGSGP
+1082 SVRSRAEGSGP

-1103 VLAPAAVTTAPDTGL
+1103 VLAPAAATTPPDTGL
-1118 AQWPPAGAVPVDPE
+1118 TQWPPAGAVPVDPE
-1132 RVAETYEDMA
+1132 RVSEAYEDMA
-1142 ATGYGYGPAF
+1142 AAGYGYGPAF

-1158 WTRGEEVFAEVALVE
+1158 WTRGEEVFAEVALAE

-1199 GPGAAEAT
+1199 DLGAEQAT

-1228 VRITPN
+1228 VRITPS
-1234 GPEEVALQLAD
+1234 GHEEVALELAD
-1245 TGGAAVAAVGS
+1245 TGGVPVAAVGS

-1265 LLDTGTSPTRERM
+1265 LLDTGASPARERM

-1285 LPAPAADITSD
+1285 LPAAVADTTAD

-1328 TGDGQEPSASGVR
+1328 TRETLLPDLPGEALLPDLAGEDQGPSASGVR

-1350 LRTWLAAPE
+1350 LQTWLAASE
-1359 LEDTRLLVLTHG
+1359 LADTRLLVLTHG
-1371 AVAVHHDREL
+1371 AVAVHHDWEL
-1381 TDPTAAAVC
+1381 TDPTTAAVC

-1405 LADTDRSQASL
+1405 LVDTDRAQASL
-1416 ALLPSVFTGGEP
+1416 ALLPSVFTVEEP

-1451 ALPAGAAAWRLE
+1451 AVPAGAAAWRLE

-1482 EPLAAG
+1482 EPLSAG

-1529 PGVAGLTVG
+1529 PGVDGIGVG
-1538 DRVMGLFPDAVGPV
+1538 DRVMGLFPDAVGPL
-1552 AVADHRTVVR
+1552 AVADHRTVAR

-1589 AGLRSGESV
+1589 AGLRTGESV

-1609 AAAQLARHW
+1609 AAVQLARHW
-1618 GAEVFATAA
+1618 GAEVFTTAA

-1642 RLGNSRTLDFEPRFL
+1642 RLGNSRTVDFEPRFL
-1657 DATRG
+1657 DATQG

-1723 DRIGEMFRELVE
+1723 DRIGEMLRELAE

-1770 NVFTLPRTLDTD
+1770 NVFTLPRTPDAT

-1797 VARRMVTEHGMRHLV
+1797 VARRMVTEHGMRNVV
-1812 LAGRRGRAAAGIPEL
+1812 LAGRRGRAAEGMPEL
-1827 EEELGALGA
+1827 EEELNALGA
-1836 TVHTVACDLA
+1836 TVRTVACDLA
-1846 DRDAVAALLGSIP
+1846 DREAVAALLGSIP
-1859 QDAPLT
+1859 EDAPLT

-1903 LTRDLDLAAFV
+1903 LTRDLDLATFL

-1939 ALARHRH
+1939 ALARYRLAR
-1946 TSGLPATSLAWG
+1946 GLPATSLAWG

-2006 VPAHMDFAALRSLAG
+2006 VPAHMDFAALRALAG
-2021 SGSLPALLRALVRT
+2021 SGSLPALLRALVRA

-2051 SRLARATTG
+2051 SRLTRATAG

-2088 NQPFKD
+2088 NQPFKE

-2127 PAPLA
+2127 PASLA
-2132 RHLLGQLGQEV
+2132 RYLLAELGQEV

-2151 ELDTMAATLAEAAP
+2151 ELDTVAATLAEVTP

-2176 LQLLVEQWETT
+2176 LQLLVEQWET
-2187 AGATTTDEEEFDVDT
+2187 AEGATTADEDEEFDVDT

>member
-1 MSSSQSEQIVEA
+1 MSSSSQSEQIVEA

-23 LKREYDKAVA
+23 LKHEYDKAVA
-33 ATTAPVAIV
+33 ATSAPIAIV

-61 VATGGD
+61 VSTGGD

-165 AGLDE
+165 AGLAE

-241 SDVFVGFSRQ
+241 SDAFVGFSRQ

-329 SARLSAADVDVVEA
+329 SARLSAAEVDVVEA

-350 GDPIEAQALLT
+350 GDPIEAQALLA

-393 KMVMALRHGVLP
+393 KMVMAMRHGLLP
-405 KTLHVDTPTP
+405 RTLHVDAPTP

-436 GRARRAA
+436 ERPRRAA

-456 ILEEAPAPTQPTEPG
+456 ILEEAPSPQPTEPD
-471 PATGSSAETGP
+471 PTTGSAAET
-482 ESGPESG
+482 
-489 PETGPE
+489 
-495 TGPESGPATGPTIR
+495 A
-509 PAAASAATD
+509 AATD
-518 PAPSP
+518 PAPSSP
-523 PLLSDAPVPLLVSGR
+523 TSPLFDVGHDVPVPLLVSGR
-538 GESGLRAQAQRL
+538 GESGLRAQARRL
-550 LSFLEER
+550 LSFLDER
-557 PEVALPDL
+557 PAVALPDL
-565 SWSLA
+565 GWSLA

-584 ADRDGALRGLAALA
+584 ADRDGALRGLTALA
-598 QNTPAPDVICGTGTG
+598 QNTPAPEVIRGTG

-623 PGQGSQWQ
+623 PGQGSQWR
-631 GMAAELLASA
+631 GMAAELLFSSPA
-641 PVFAARF
+641 FATRF

-659 DWSVTDVIQGA
+659 DWSVTDVIRGA

-727 DAARIVVL
+727 EAARIVVL
-735 RSALFAE
+735 RSALFAD

-756 PDAVEK
+756 ADAVEK
-762 RLAAWDERLVIAGR
+762 RLAAWGERLVISGR
-776 NGPSAVTVAGAVAAL
+776 NGPSAVTVAGEVAAL
-791 EEFVGGC
+791 EEFVAGC

-862 RNARH
+862 RNARR
-867 PVNFEGAIH
+867 PVNFEGAVR

-897 AMQQMFEDAGAE
+897 ALQQMFEDAGAD

-918 EEGGARRFLAS
+918 DEGGARRFLAS

-940 HWPTVFAGAEP
+940 DWSTVFAGAEP
-951 HRIDLP
+951 RRIELP
-957 TYAFQRRHYWL
+957 TYAFQHQHYWL
-968 EPAGTTGDAAG
+968 ESTESFGDAAG
-979 LGLESAQHPLLGAVT
+979 LGLEPAQHPLLGAVT

-1055 PLTLAVGDGARL
+1055 PLTLSEGDSARL

-1075 DSGRRTL
+1075 DAGRRPL
-1082 SVRSRPEGSGP
+1082 SVRSRAEGSTP

-1103 VLAPAAVTTAPDTGL
+1103 VLAPAATTTPPDTGL
-1118 AQWPPAGAVPVDPE
+1118 TQWPPAGAVPVDPE
-1132 RVAETYEDMA
+1132 RVSEAYEDMA
-1142 ATGYGYGPAF
+1142 AAGYGYGPAF

-1158 WTRGEEVFAEVALVE
+1158 WTRGEEVFAEVALAE

-1199 GPGAAEAT
+1199 DLGAEQAT

-1228 VRITPN
+1228 VHITPN

-1265 LLDTGTSPTRERM
+1265 LLDTGASPARERM

-1285 LPAPAADITSD
+1285 LPAPATTAD

-1315 ADLGVPEA
+1315 ADLGVPEV

-1328 TGDGQEPSASGVR
+1328 TRETSLPDLAPETLLPDLAGEDQEPSASGVR

-1350 LRTWLAAPE
+1350 LQTWLAASE

-1405 LADTDRSQASL
+1405 LVDTDRAQPSL
-1416 ALLPSVFTGGEP
+1416 ALLSSVFTEEEP

-1436 RYARRLTRADTTGAL
+1436 RYARRLTRADTTGAP
-1451 ALPAGAAAWRLE
+1451 AVPAGAAAWRLE

-1529 PGVAGLTVG
+1529 PGVDGIGVG
-1538 DRVMGLFPDAVGPV
+1538 DRVMGLFPDAVGPL
-1552 AVADHRTVVR
+1552 AVADHRTVAR

-1609 AAAQLARHW
+1609 AAVQLARHW

-1627 PAKWDAVRATGIGEH
+1627 TAKWDAVRATGIGEH
-1642 RLGNSRTLDFEPRFL
+1642 RLANSRTVDFAPRFL
-1657 DATRG
+1657 DATQG

-1683 LPRGGRFLEMGKTDL
+1683 LPRGGRFLEMGKADL

-1723 DRIGEMFRELVE
+1723 DRIGEMLRELTE

-1741 LHPLPLNTWDVRHAP
+1741 LHPLPLNTWDVRNAP

-1770 NVFTLPRTLDTD
+1770 NVFTLPRPLDAT

-1797 VARRMVTEHGMRHLV
+1797 VARRMVTEHGMRNVV
-1812 LAGRRGRAAAGIPEL
+1812 LAGRRGRAAAGMPEL
-1827 EEELGALGA
+1827 EDELSALGA
-1836 TVHTVACDLA
+1836 TVRTAACDLA
-1846 DRDAVAALLGSIP
+1846 DRKAVAALLGSIP

-1903 LTRDLDLAAFV
+1903 LTRGLDLAAFL

-1939 ALARHRH
+1939 ALTRYRLAR
-1946 TSGLPATSLAWG
+1946 GLPATSLAWG
-1958 LWGQV
+1958 LWEQV

-2006 VPAHMDFAALRSLAG
+2006 VPAHMDFAALRALAG
-2021 SGSLPALLRALVRT
+2021 SGSLPALLRALVRA

-2051 SRLARATTG
+2051 SRLARATAG

-2088 NQPFKD
+2088 NQPFKE

-2132 RHLLGQLGQEV
+2132 RYLLAELGQEV
-2143 DTSEVLMA
+2143 DTSEMLMA
-2151 ELDTMAATLAEAAP
+2151 ELDTVAATLAEVTP

-2176 LQLLVEQWETT
+2176 LQLLVEQWET
-2187 AGATTTDEEEFDVDT
+2187 AEGATPADEDEEFDVDT